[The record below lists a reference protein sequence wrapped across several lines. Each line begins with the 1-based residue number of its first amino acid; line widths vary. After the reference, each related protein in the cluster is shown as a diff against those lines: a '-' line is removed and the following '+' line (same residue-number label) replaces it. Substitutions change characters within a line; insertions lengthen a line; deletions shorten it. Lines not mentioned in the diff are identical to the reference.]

1 MCHSVPN
8 ELVLEAVMATLYER
22 NGHFYLNY
30 SVNGRRIRKAVGNN
44 KRDAEVYLNEL
55 HYKLFKGDVRPERP
69 KVPVVFF
76 LDHYLAN
83 CSERLSNGTV
93 IRYRGIISHLRQF
106 FTTHYPIQFIGQIGK
121 GAMQGYVI
129 YRQNCRPKPKAKTIN
144 MELATLRSALMW
156 ALDNDWI
163 EKNPASR
170 VKMLKTNDSKSGQII
185 NEEEI
190 ELLMD
195 GCNELKEG
203 VWFRDLLITF
213 LNTGMR
219 LGELINLTWN
229 DIVWDQRIIKIQDK
243 PFWQPKTY
251 KRDIPVN
258 HTVES
263 LLERLRTRQ
272 KGIYVFT
279 RGGKK
284 IKSNVP
290 RKILI
295 KLAKK
300 VGLNHITRIHDFRHT
315 FASNLL
321 MKGVDIPT
329 VQALLG
335 HKSWSTTLIYSHQ
348 TKEHTRK
355 AVERLI

>member
-1 MCHSVPN
+1 
-8 ELVLEAVMATLYER
+8 MATLYER
-22 NGHFYLNY
+22 NGQYYVNYTLNGWR
-30 SVNGRRIRKAVGNN
+30 VRKSVGNN
-44 KRDAEVYLNEL
+44 RKEAEIYLGEL
-55 HYKLFKGDVRPERP
+55 RYKLSSGDIRPQRP
-69 KVPVVFF
+69 DIPLDFF
-76 LDHYLAN
+76 IRKYLEDCQARLTEN
-83 CSERLSNGTV
+83 SCLRYQEVLNHFLNYCTNEQPTQFINQITRGLLLGYTVYRQQSEPKPKNKTINIELTV
-93 IRYRGIISHLRQF
+93 IRASL
-106 FTTHYPIQFIGQIGK
+106 
-121 GAMQGYVI
+121 
-129 YRQNCRPKPKAKTIN
+129 N
-144 MELATLRSALMW
+144 W
-156 ALDNDWI
+156 AFDRDWI

-170 VKMLKTNDSKSGQII
+170 IKMLKTNDSKSGQII
-185 NEEEI
+185 NEEKI

-195 GCNELKEG
+195 GCNGLKEG
-203 VWFRDLLITF
+203 LWFRDLLITF

-219 LGELINLTWN
+219 LGELINLTWD
-229 DIVWDQRIIKIQDK
+229 DIDFDQGIIKIQDK

-263 LLERLRTRQ
+263 VLVKLQMRRR
-272 KGIYVFT
+272 GIYVFT

-284 IKSNVP
+284 IESNVP

-295 KLAKK
+295 RLAKK
-300 VGLNHITRIHDFRHT
+300 VGLSHITRVHDFRHT

-348 TKEHTRK
+348 TKEHTKR
-355 AVERLI
+355 AVQRLE